1 METPLVI
8 PGFVVISVFWR
19 VVRGIGVIDYGRRR
33 PTSFFFFLKLTQ
45 EIGKNPAKSR
55 IVKSGQGGSGGQ
67 FFRPLIECLLFRKS
81 ALKCPFLDGN
91 GRFFL

>member
-33 PTSFFFFLKLTQ
+33 PTSFFFKLTQ

-55 IVKSGQGGSGGQ
+55 IVKSGQGGGVW
-67 FFRPLIECLLFRKS
+67 RPIFSAPHRVPTVQKKCSKVSISLRKWTI
-81 ALKCPFLDGN
+81 FL
-91 GRFFL
+91 